1 MLELQ
6 KAFAMCL
13 CVCVECG
20 LPVCGCS
27 AAILSVEVL
36 LLDEL
41 MMMPKVVIMLC
52 ISITLLLQ
60 VKQRHDCSLE
70 SYPTIPPH
78 THNSSCSSLPL

>member
-1 MLELQ
+1 M
-6 KAFAMCL
+6 
-13 CVCVECG
+13 
-20 LPVCGCS
+20 CGCS

-41 MMMPKVVIMLC
+41 MMMMMMPKVVIMLC